1 MSDKLDRVLARIH
14 ELEAAVSGRLDVVE
28 AAIGISPPSR
38 PVDDDEPAP
47 ENSLHLA
54 LSAPIRYGLTRVP
67 PPKDDYHLPTRLVA
81 ARYGVSLRCIE
92 RWVAN
97 PALNFPKPIFVSR
110 QILVSS
116 RAGTLGSRARP
127 CGDATPEHDIPQTPS
142 HPVSARTPV

>member
-97 PALNFPKPIFVSR
+97 PALNFPKPIFVNR
-110 QILVSS
+110 RKFWFQAELA
-116 RAGTLGSRARP
+116 RWDRERARAETP
-127 CGDATPEHDIPQTPS
+127 RQNTTFRKLRATP
-142 HPVSARTPV
+142 